1 MDWVGRDGLNPD
13 THETYLTDF
22 VNHFYKN
29 VIKMID
35 RAMKKENVNLSSP
48 LLYEILY
55 HLHEC
60 KKSAANFFD
69 REIELRKIRNY
80 IEGEENSPFFIFG
93 KGGSGKTGL
102 ISKVC
107 ELVRS
112 DWSREGENLSSI
124 VCPDCHCRQEAP
136 GDSEAVRP
144 VSLQQLPPPPPQ
156 IHLSANILQ
165 SQPQPG
171 LRPLRPGPH
180 SNLPPGYH
188 EESYRATQDLHIS

>member
-1 MDWVGRDGLNPD
+1 MFFQSEKFNFENNILSFKLIFSDFDGFLERYHVDWVGRDGLNPD

-48 LLYEILY
+48 LVYEILY

-60 KKSAANFFD
+60 KKSAAIFFD

-80 IEGEENSPFFIFG
+80 FEGEENSPFFIFG

-102 ISKVC
+102 ISKAC
-107 ELVRS
+107 QLVGS
-112 DWSREGENLSSI
+112 DWLGEGET
-124 VCPDCHCRQEAP
+124 V
-136 GDSEAVRP
+136 
-144 VSLQQLPPPPPQ
+144 
-156 IHLSANILQ
+156 
-165 SQPQPG
+165 
-171 LRPLRPGPH
+171 
-180 SNLPPGYH
+180 
-188 EESYRATQDLHIS
+188 